1 MNLVNLANLV
11 NLEMLVIL
19 MDLDLENQII
29 LAFQTGRNVKIEF
42 FENLNRIRLVM
53 LKSKLIS

>member
-1 MNLVNLANLV
+1 
-11 NLEMLVIL
+11 MLVIL

-29 LAFQTGRNVKIEF
+29 LAFQTDRNVKIKF

-53 LKSKLIS
+53 LKWKLIS

>member
-29 LAFQTGRNVKIEF
+29 LAFQTDRNVKIKF

-53 LKSKLIS
+53 LKWKLIS